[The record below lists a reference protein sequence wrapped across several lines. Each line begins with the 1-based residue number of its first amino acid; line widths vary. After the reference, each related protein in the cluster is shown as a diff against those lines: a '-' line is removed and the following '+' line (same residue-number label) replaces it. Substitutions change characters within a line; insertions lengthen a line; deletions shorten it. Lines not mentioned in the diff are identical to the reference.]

1 MWKPWLLDY
10 FIKWVNITEL
20 SCTYFFHLRRAT
32 VPETVGRL
40 DFSRELVSSESRL
53 PRMYIEKAV
62 RIPHSVPSV
71 CFISMPKLISR
82 TVPNLFRKCFCDACL
97 ARKDKLTLFLFQIVK
112 TFTRVV
118 NNISPSYFVE
128 KMYGLISTTC
138 VKFSCSLVPHW
149 AFSFVITVISYSHCA
164 IKNSYKK

>member
-82 TVPNLFRKCFCDACL
+82 TAPNLFRKCFCDACL
-97 ARKDKLTLFLFQIVK
+97 ARKDKLTLFLFQFVK

-118 NNISPSYFVE
+118 NNISPSYFAE
-128 KMYGLISTTC
+128 KMDISHYMCEVFLLACTTLSFFFC
-138 VKFSCSLVPHW
+138 YNCYKLFSLCNKKFL
-149 AFSFVITVISYSHCA
+149 
-164 IKNSYKK
+164 